1 MVKIPKLIKAF
12 FSSVLWKGNESEK
25 VIYLTFDDGPTP
37 EVTPK
42 VLSLLKEYNASA
54 TFFCLGNK
62 VELYKDV
69 YSQIIEQEHSV
80 GNHSYS
86 HYLGWRTASQVYF
99 KDVDRASKLIDSK
112 LFRPPYGKMKLS
124 QYRYLKKDYN
134 IVLWDVIP
142 GDYKKSMTVLKLVNN
157 VVDNVS
163 NGSIV
168 VLHDS
173 EKCAEVMLV
182 ALPVIL
188 EKLSEKGYVFK
199 SIVDEK

>member
-86 HYLGWRTASQVYF
+86 HYLVWRTASQLYF